1 MEILGKVVA
10 ILDESKL
17 VLEIENQISIDQTLT
32 VFSEVKQ
39 PKLEELGLQSIW
51 IPKGEIRV
59 LVHQYGLF
67 YLAQRFQSERI
78 EKRRKP
84 LNSMLNPLGQF
95 LGEEEIQVVTKGGW
109 SASFDK
115 SQSLNVEYTKD
126 IQIGDSVGIK

>member
-1 MEILGKVVA
+1 LEILGKVVA